1 MFSLKLSGKN
11 IESYTWGKFLLI
23 LSLYFIFYILF
34 YLRFSKLIKNSYKKP
49 YFKRNKQ
56 KINIKFIKREF
67 LLHFFRAN
75 NNNKKKE
82 VRRWVK
88 WNYFMPNLFSWSLKM
103 GNWSYLFHSTM
114 WANYLNR
121 RYNSIFEERC
131 SKIKWS
137 SPE

>member
-23 LSLYFIFYILF
+23 LSPYFIFYILF

-75 NNNKKKE
+75 NNNKTKRYVDGLNEIILCQICSVE
-82 VRRWVK
+82 V
-88 WNYFMPNLFSWSLKM
+88 
-103 GNWSYLFHSTM
+103 
-114 WANYLNR
+114 
-121 RYNSIFEERC
+121 
-131 SKIKWS
+131 
-137 SPE
+137 